1 MSKSLSIKF
10 EKAVRIL
17 SEHMPP
23 SDENSRKPVMF
34 HDIRVG
40 VYLYENGYSEDIVL
54 AGVLHDAIEWSDVEE
69 QSLRDEFGDNVVRL
83 VFASTKD
90 DTIADKMEKTNE
102 LIQRC
107 VQNGQDAL
115 IVKTADIIDSFKW
128 YSSQN
133 NENELKNHCVK
144 NANAILKFK
153 PDDFDDRI
161 FDELRSWQERFA
173 DNSMY
178 EVQ

>member
-1 MSKSLSIKF
+1 MSKSLNIKF

-17 SEHMPP
+17 SEYMPP

-40 VYLYENGYSEDIVL
+40 VYLYENGYSEDVVL
-54 AGVLHDAIEWSDVEE
+54 AGVLHDAIEWSGADE
-69 QSLRDEFGDNVVRL
+69 QLLRDEFGDNVVRL
-83 VFASTKD
+83 IFASTKD
-90 DTIADKMEKTNE
+90 DTIADKVEKTNE

-133 NENELKNHCVK
+133 NEDELKNHCVK
-144 NANAILKFK
+144 NANAIFKFK
-153 PDDFDDRI
+153 PEDFDDKI
-161 FDELRSWQERFA
+161 FNELKSWQERFV
-173 DNSMY
+173 DKT
-178 EVQ
+178 E

>member
-1 MSKSLSIKF
+1 MSKSLNIKF

-17 SEHMPP
+17 SEYMPP
-23 SDENSRKPVMF
+23 SDENSGKPVMF

-40 VYLYENGYSEDIVL
+40 VYLYENGYSEDVVL
-54 AGVLHDAIEWSDVEE
+54 AGVLHDAIEWSGADE
-69 QSLRDEFGDNVVRL
+69 QLLRDEFGDNVVHL
-83 VFASTKD
+83 IFANTKY
-90 DTIADKMEKTNE
+90 DTIADKVEKTNE

-133 NENELKNHCVK
+133 NEGGLKYCIR

-153 PDDFDDRI
+153 PDDFDDKI
-161 FDELRSWQERFA
+161 FNELKSWQNKFLHLSE
-173 DNSMY
+173 
-178 EVQ
+178 

>member
-1 MSKSLSIKF
+1 MSKSLNIKF

-17 SEHMPP
+17 SEYMPP

-40 VYLYENGYSEDIVL
+40 VYLYENGYSEDVVL
-54 AGVLHDAIEWSDVEE
+54 AGVLHDAIEWSGAAE
-69 QSLRDEFGDNVVRL
+69 QLLRDEFGDNVVRL
-83 VFASTKD
+83 IFASTKD
-90 DTIADKMEKTNE
+90 DTIADKVEKTNE

-128 YSSQN
+128 YASQN
-133 NENELKNHCVK
+133 NEDELKNHCVK
-144 NANAILKFK
+144 NANAIFKFK
-153 PDDFDDRI
+153 PEDFDDKI

-173 DNSMY
+173 N
-178 EVQ
+178 

>member
-1 MSKSLSIKF
+1 MSKSLNIKF

-17 SEHMPP
+17 SEYMPE

-40 VYLYENGYSEDIVL
+40 VYLYENGYSEDVVL
-54 AGVLHDAIEWSDVEE
+54 AGVLHDAIEWSGADE
-69 QSLRDEFGDNVVRL
+69 QLLRGEFGDNVVRL
-83 VFASTKD
+83 IFASTKD
-90 DTIADKMEKTNE
+90 DTIVDKVKKTNE

-128 YSSQN
+128 YASQN
-133 NENELKNHCVK
+133 NEDELKNHCVK
-144 NANAILKFK
+144 NANAIFKFK
-153 PDDFDDRI
+153 PEDFDDKI
-161 FDELRSWQERFA
+161 FNELKSWQERFA
-173 DNSMY
+173 DKT
-178 EVQ
+178 E